1 MHAPARLKDAMRW
14 LLGVLF
20 VLAGVGHFYR
30 AEDYERIVPPYLPWP
45 TAVVYMSG
53 VCEIVLGVLVL
64 VPRSA
69 PPAAWG
75 LIALLIAVFPANIH
89 MALHAEL
96 FPEYD
101 PVFYWLR
108 LPVQGVLVAWAFWF
122 TRKPT

>member
-1 MHAPARLKDAMRW
+1 MPPYVPWHLELVYVSGVIEAA
-14 LLGVLF
+14 LGVL
-20 VLAGVGHFYR
+20 L
-30 AEDYERIVPPYLPWP
+30 
-45 TAVVYMSG
+45 
-53 VCEIVLGVLVL
+53 L
-64 VPRSA
+64 VPRCTIF
-69 PPAAWG
+69 AAWG